1 MGVTFKWAKE
11 PVELGRD
18 IERFGRL
25 VGSKVEQA
33 VRATGIEAAG
43 RMKQNRPWSDVTGNA
58 RRGLRSER
66 GSVAI
71 PIRELGTNP
80 LWLFFIYLKYE
91 AGLGR

>member
-1 MGVTFKWAKE
+1 MLKILTGVKCETASRWWREEVATLFPLEAE
-11 PVELGRD
+11 PFMLE
-18 IERFGRL
+18 
-25 VGSKVEQA
+25 
-33 VRATGIEAAG
+33 
-43 RMKQNRPWSDVTGNA
+43 